1 MSSANTKA
9 AVDSESSPRKSST
22 REYTEAIITAII
34 LALIVRTFVVQAFKI
49 PSGSMIPTL
58 IVGDHILVNKFRYDI
73 KIPFLNKPLF
83 RISDEQRG
91 DVVVFIFPVDPSKD
105 FIKRIIGLPGDR
117 IQVIDKKLYVNDKP
131 VPDIHAVHMDNKT
144 SKEGQRDYF
153 GPVTVPE
160 NSYFV
165 MGDNRDSSWDSRVW
179 GFVKADAIRGKAFL
193 IYGCWNL
200 SDFEINFSR
209 FFKTIN

>member
-1 MSSANTKA
+1 MSKANTKA
-9 AVDSESSPRKSST
+9 AGDPESGPRKSST

-73 KIPFLNKPLF
+73 KFPFLHKPLF
-83 RISDEQRG
+83 KLSDKQRG

-117 IQVIDKKLYVNDKP
+117 IRIIDKKLYVNDKP
-131 VPDIHAVHMDNKT
+131 VPDVHAVHFDNKT
-144 SKEGQRDYF
+144 ITEGQRDHF

-165 MGDNRDSSWDSRVW
+165 MGDNRDQSWDSRVW
-179 GFVKADAIRGKAFL
+179 GFVKDEAIRGKAFL

-200 SDFEINFSR
+200 SELEVKFSR
-209 FFKTIN
+209 FFKMIK